1 MCKLDKSKVVIRLL
15 QCEDVEVRSAEG
27 EPTTITGYAVR
38 WDKLS
43 VPLWGFREKVARG
56 AFSASIQK
64 NNIKALWNH
73 NSDMP
78 LGNTAKGSLTLV
90 EDDVG
95 LRFILE
101 PPDSS
106 WGNDAVESIRRGD
119 TDGVSFGFITTVDE
133 WDYSDPQ
140 TTIRTIVEGELLE
153 ISPTPFPAYPDTS
166 VAVRD
171 SYKPQIP
178 PQQAPEYRASVELLK
193 RKIKLL
199 ED

>member
-1 MCKLDKSKVVIRLL
+1 MDKSKVEVRIL
-15 QCEDVEVRSAEG
+15 QCEDVEVRAVDG
-27 EPTTITGYAVR
+27 EPTKIIGYAIR

-43 VPLWGFREKVARG
+43 VPLWGFREKIQKG
-56 AFSASIQK
+56 AFSASITR
-64 NNIKALWNH
+64 NNVKALWNH

-101 PPDSS
+101 PPNST
-106 WGNDAVESIRRGD
+106 WGTDAVESIQRGD
-119 TDGVSFGFITTVDE
+119 TDGVSFGFITIVDE

-140 TTIRTIVEGELLE
+140 TAVRTIVEGELLE
-153 ISPTPFPAYPDTS
+153 ISPTPFAAYPDTS

-171 SYKPQIP
+171 SYKPQVP
-178 PQQAPEYRASVELLK
+178 PQKPREYRASIDVLK